1 MEPGFPGL
9 CPRLSRIPGS
19 SSCCVSRAVAGGA
32 QRSRDKWGGGA
43 EGGKGREPQAARP
56 ERDAKCAAPA
66 ALFRLSETSSP

>member
-32 QRSRDKWGGGA
+32 QRSRDKWGGA
-43 EGGKGREPQAARP
+43 RREGKGESPRLPGLRETLSAQRPQP
-56 ERDAKCAAPA
+56 Y
-66 ALFRLSETSSP
+66 FV